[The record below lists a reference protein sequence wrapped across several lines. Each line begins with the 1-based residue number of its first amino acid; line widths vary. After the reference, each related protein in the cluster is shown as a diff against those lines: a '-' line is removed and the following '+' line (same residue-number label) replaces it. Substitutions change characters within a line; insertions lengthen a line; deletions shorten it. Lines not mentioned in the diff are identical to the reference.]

1 MSNLSALIVVI
12 ILVVFQTA
20 SAEEMGTGSGTV
32 AEMMD
37 VGSYTYIKLEERN
50 VWIATTLLPVKL
62 GEKIIYK
69 GGMEMR
75 DFYSKSLDR
84 FFDSIIFVE
93 SVSQAG
99 VGDMDSLHRSVSGN
113 HAVGVKSLSQS
124 DAVKSPE
131 PGEITPLPDGMTV
144 EEIVSNAIS
153 LNEKSVAFNA
163 KVIKVNQNIVGKNW
177 ITLQDGT
184 GKEPSNKLIA
194 TSQEMISPG
203 AKVTVQ
209 GVVRNNVDIGSGYKY
224 KVLLEQATFILNDE
238 TP

>member
-1 MSNLSALIVVI
+1 MSNLSALIFVI
-12 ILVVFQTA
+12 MLYVFQTA
-20 SAEEMGTGSGTV
+20 SAEEVGTGSGTV
-32 AEMMD
+32 VEMMD
-37 VGSYTYIKLEERN
+37 VENYTYLRLEGRN
-50 VWIATTLLPVKL
+50 SWIATTLLPIKI
-62 GEKIIYK
+62 GEKIVYK

-93 SVSQAG
+93 SVSQTG
-99 VGDMDSLHRSVSGN
+99 VGDMDSLHRSVSGK
-113 HAVGVKSLSQS
+113 HEVDIKSLSKK

-131 PGEITPLPDGMTV
+131 PGEITPLPDGMTIG
-144 EEIVSNAIS
+144 EIVSNAME

-163 KVIKVNQNIVGKNW
+163 KVIKVNLNIVGKNW

-184 GKEPSNKLIA
+184 GQGPNTKLIA

-203 AKVTVQ
+203 ARVTVQ
-209 GVVRNNVDIGSGYKY
+209 GVVRNNVDIGAGYKY
-224 KVLLEQATFILNDE
+224 KVLLEQATFVLNDE